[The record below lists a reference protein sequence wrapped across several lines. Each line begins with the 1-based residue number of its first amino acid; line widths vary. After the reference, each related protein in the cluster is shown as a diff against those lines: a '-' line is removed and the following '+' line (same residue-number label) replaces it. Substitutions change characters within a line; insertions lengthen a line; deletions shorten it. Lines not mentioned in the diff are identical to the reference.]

1 MIDTNAT
8 PPPEKKLANI
18 DENQVN
24 TNQQLIPVPY
34 MAGRQRVALIW
45 IAPVYNPVTKKVEQ
59 KVGKGEK
66 QTVGYIYFGDIA
78 GIPCMGGRAPL
89 AKLFRHIIDSEI
101 AWENSGGLSLSS
113 GANPVTV
120 KDRGQTWLYPGTADQ
135 PIDTHV
141 LTPVGATPSDPGFNP
156 RIPTTWPDSDLTTRH
171 PEP

>member
-8 PPPEKKLANI
+8 PPPAKKLANI
-18 DENQVN
+18 DQDQVN

-45 IAPVYNPVTKKVEQ
+45 VGPVYNPTTKKVQQ
-59 KVGKGEK
+59 KVSKGET

-78 GIPCMGGRAPL
+78 GIICMGGRVPL
-89 AKLFRHIIDSEI
+89 DKLFRHIIESEI
-101 AWENSGGLSLSS
+101 AWENGAGLALSG
-113 GANPVTV
+113 GANPVTI

-141 LTPVGATPSDPGFNP
+141 LTPIGATPTTPGYNP
-156 RIPTTWPDSDLTTRH
+156 RVPTTWPGYNPASDH